1 MNDSTYLY
9 PVLLAAVLGGI
20 VLLYEPLT
28 LLAAS
33 GAGYVLIGGLLV
45 AYAALQSH
53 LALKDWKQHHNM
65 RRIWLHYFGPFAPVA
80 VIAYRLLEARGASR
94 PLEKQIETPGEL
106 HPKQLTA
113 RAA

>member
-33 GAGYVLIGGLLV
+33 GAGYLLIAGLLV
-45 AYAALQSH
+45 AYAGLQSH
-53 LALKDWKQHHNM
+53 LALQDWKQHGQM
-65 RRIWLHYFGPFAPVA
+65 RRIWRHYFGPFAPVA
-80 VIAYRLLEARGASR
+80 VMVYRMMERKSLVIGHSSLEEAKDGD
-94 PLEKQIETPGEL
+94 
-106 HPKQLTA
+106 
-113 RAA
+113 AA